1 MQETQLFRS
10 SLFAVTEFLCPPG
23 DEAWRYANQIE
34 SRAPIVVFPRQPVGI
49 RPADRPRVLAT
60 PNLVMLYNPAQEYER
75 ELRDA
80 RGDSCIYITIHEPA
94 LAALEAASDIVSDGR
109 MAATH
114 VPCTRDAYFQQHL
127 LARYLASG
135 QVDPL
140 TVEETTWSLLGGVL
154 EHRSPGS
161 RRRPGTTSAHYELTE
176 AAKDKIVES
185 ISETLSLADLGA
197 LYGSLGA
204 LMALL
209 ALWTGAFW
217 GLADLGAQLGVSP
230 FHLAR
235 IFRAQTGFTLHQY
248 RKQLR
253 LRIALVELAA
263 NRASLSALAFDLG
276 FASHSHFTDT
286 FRREFGVAPSAVR
299 DGGVALAG

>member
-197 LYGSLGA
+197 
-204 LMALL
+204 
-209 ALWTGAFW
+209 
-217 GLADLGAQLGVSP
+217 QLGVSP

-299 DGGVALAG
+299 DGGAALAG

>member
-197 LYGSLGA
+197 
-204 LMALL
+204 
-209 ALWTGAFW
+209 
-217 GLADLGAQLGVSP
+217 QLGVSP